1 MKLAANIGFLYAEAP
16 LIDRID
22 FAARDGLDGIEC
34 PFPYDLPPSVLAQR
48 LRAAGLPLVLIN
60 TPQGPQGEPGFAAV
74 NGQQEYFRAGIEQA
88 LEMAH
93 YTACARVHVMAG
105 RPWTEGRCE
114 QSVLATLQENLG
126 WAESQARRAGVV
138 LLLEPLNRL
147 DMPGYAY
154 HRPAQVIQV
163 LEHLTLPNLR
173 MQFDTFHAARENL
186 DVLESLLACAS
197 WIAHVQIAEAPH
209 RTAPDLSRPETV
221 QTLRALSTLPCGGWL
236 GLEFES
242 QASAS
247 SGIECLQTLRS
258 LLLPQAMGT
267 VA

>member
-1 MKLAANIGFLYAEAP
+1 MKLAANIGFLYAGES
-16 LIDRID
+16 IVDRID
-22 FAARDGLDGIEC
+22 HAARDGLDGIEC
-34 PFPYDLPPSVLAQR
+34 PFPYELSPSALDQR

-74 NGQQEYFRAGIEQA
+74 HGQQEHFRAGIEPA

-105 RPWTEGRCE
+105 RPWAQGPCE
-114 QSVLATLQENLG
+114 QSVLATLQENLA
-126 WAESQARRAGVV
+126 WAEAQARRAGVV
-138 LLLEPLNRL
+138 LLLEPLNRF
-147 DMPGYAY
+147 DRPGYAY
-154 HRPAQVIQV
+154 HQPQQVVQL
-163 LEHLTLPNLR
+163 LENLNLPNLR
-173 MQFDTFHAARENL
+173 LQFDTFHAARENL
-186 DVLESLLACAS
+186 DVLQSLLACAP

-209 RTAPDLSRPETV
+209 RTAPDLNRPETV

-247 SGIECLQTLRS
+247 SGMECLQALRS
-258 LLLPQAMGT
+258 LLQPQATGA